1 MLLTLVCRLIRIAI
15 ATLREGQNHFRQK
28 LREYLAKL
36 PTASAEEAA
45 FMLSR
50 FLTPKVAEAGRHH
63 PEESVRQLSL
73 GYLKELAEEG
83 DPFAKE
89 ILEK

>member
-1 MLLTLVCRLIRIAI
+1 
-15 ATLREGQNHFRQK
+15 
-28 LREYLAKL
+28 
-36 PTASAEEAA
+36 
-45 FMLSR
+45 MLSR

>member
-1 MLLTLVCRLIRIAI
+1 MATHGPPTMQMFGWMLA
-15 ATLREGQNHFRQK
+15 
-28 LREYLAKL
+28 
-36 PTASAEEAA
+36 
-45 FMLSR
+45 R
-50 FLTPKVAEAGRHH
+50 FLTPKVAEAGLHH

-83 DPFAKE
+83 DPFARE

>member
-1 MLLTLVCRLIRIAI
+1 MERRLQPASALTHPPSHKGGGLFFARTQCKDAI
-15 ATLREGQNHFRQK
+15 ST
-28 LREYLAKL
+28 
-36 PTASAEEAA
+36 TSAEEAA